1 MSCQEIITSSVT
13 SHGRM
18 WSTSKASYSSS
29 NHTSLPEERRQIAEA
44 AKRRAIEIL
53 RDALKKKD
61 RVLMEKPQELFLD
74 DSGDPKSWMKRHVIL
89 TEELVRDL
97 ISELE
102 AVKFKEDLTR
112 ENNDAYI
119 YSESGD
125 KTVYLCPLFWKA
137 STHLGEGSQSGTLIH
152 EVSHFLGIRD
162 INHPKESIDV
172 AFAWRGK
179 LAKLKVG
186 SEPSVPDLNSLAK
199 ALLNANNIECEFE
212 ITLNHKGKYENGKYT
227 CCGEEA
233 VNSVCERAVPD
244 EFLTCNFQGSL
255 SIMKDIDEIL
265 TESLLPARDRV
276 KRHIDELR
284 EIADAID
291 KIHKGA
297 RIANVTGGAVGIAG
311 GITTIV
317 GLCLIPVTFG
327 ASLIVSLTGLA
338 ISTAGGLTSAAATTT
353 DKVASKVKRET
364 VEKLLQECQADMDHI
379 KDYAERIAEKIQNL
393 KDNEK
398 KGFVFAIP
406 QIGSGAGRAVL
417 NTMKMVKAGQVLA
430 NVGRIANFAGA
441 ATHVLTGVTPGL
453 DTFFTAK
460 DSMDLH
466 KGAKTE
472 LAAKIREAV
481 NEMEQM
487 IDHFNE
493 MVKALTLRPSLTK
506 PWLG

>member
-1 MSCQEIITSSVT
+1 MSCQEIITSSMT
-13 SHGRM
+13 LHGRM
-18 WSTSKASYSSS
+18 CSTSKASYSSS
-29 NHTSLPEERRQIAEA
+29 NHTSLPKERRQIAEA
-44 AKRRAIEIL
+44 AKQRAIEIL

-125 KTVYLCPLFWKA
+125 KTVYLCPEFWKA
-137 STHLGEGSQSGTLIH
+137 SAYLGEGSQPGTLIH

-162 INHPKESIDV
+162 INHSKESIHV

-212 ITLNHKGKYENGKYT
+212 ITLNHKGKYKNGKYT
-227 CCGEEA
+227 CCGEKA
-233 VNSVCERAVPD
+233 MNSVCERAVPD

-255 SIMKDIDEIL
+255 SIMKDIDELL
-265 TESLLPARDRV
+265 TLLPARDRV

-284 EIADAID
+284 EIADDID

-297 RIANVTGGAVGIAG
+297 TIANIAGGTVGIAG

-338 ISTAGGLTSAAATTT
+338 VSTAGGLTSAAATTT
-353 DKVASKVKRET
+353 DIVASKVKRET
-364 VEKLLQECQADMDHI
+364 VEKLLQECQADVEHI
-379 KDYAERIAEKIQNL
+379 KDYAERIAEKIENL

-398 KGFVFAIP
+398 KGFVLAIP

-417 NTMKMVKAGQVLA
+417 NTMKMVKAGQLLA
-430 NVGRIANFAGA
+430 NVGRIARFAGA
-441 ATHVLTGVTPGL
+441 ATHVLTALTLGL
-453 DTFFTAK
+453 DIFFVAK

-493 MVKALTLRPSLTK
+493 MYTALTSLRPSLTK

>member
-29 NHTSLPEERRQIAEA
+29 NHTSLPEERRQTAEA

-212 ITLNHKGKYENGKYT
+212 ITLNHKGRYEKGRYS
-227 CCGEEA
+227 CCGEKA
-233 VNSVCERAVPD
+233 KHSVCERAVPD

-255 SIMKDIDEIL
+255 SIMKDIDELL
-265 TESLLPARDRV
+265 TLLPARDRV

-284 EIADAID
+284 EIADALD

-297 RIANVTGGAVGIAG
+297 TIANIAGGTVGIAG

-338 ISTAGGLTSAAATTT
+338 VSTAGGLTSAAATTT
-353 DKVASKVKRET
+353 DIVTSTVKRET
-364 VEKLLQECQADMDHI
+364 VEKVLQECQTDVEHI

-398 KGFVFAIP
+398 KGFVLAIP

-417 NTMKMVKAGQVLA
+417 NTMKMVKAGQLLA
-430 NVGRIANFAGA
+430 NVGRIARFAGA
-441 ATHVLTGVTPGL
+441 ATHVLTALTLGL
-453 DTFFTAK
+453 DIFFVAK

-472 LAAKIREAV
+472 LAAKVREAV

-487 IDHFNE
+487 IDDFNK
-493 MVKALTLRPSLTK
+493 MVKALTFLWPSLTK

>member
-1 MSCQEIITSSVT
+1 
-13 SHGRM
+13 
-18 WSTSKASYSSS
+18 
-29 NHTSLPEERRQIAEA
+29 
-44 AKRRAIEIL
+44 
-53 RDALKKKD
+53 
-61 RVLMEKPQELFLD
+61 MEKPQELFLD

-212 ITLNHKGKYENGKYT
+212 ITLNHKGRYEKGRYS
-227 CCGEEA
+227 CCGEKA
-233 VNSVCERAVPD
+233 KHSVCERAVPD

-255 SIMKDIDEIL
+255 SIMKDIDELL
-265 TESLLPARDRV
+265 TLLPARDRV

-297 RIANVTGGAVGIAG
+297 TIANIAGGTVGIAG

-338 ISTAGGLTSAAATTT
+338 VSTAGGLTSAAATTT
-353 DKVASKVKRET
+353 DIVTSTVKRET
-364 VEKLLQECQADMDHI
+364 VEKVLQECQTDVEHI

-398 KGFVFAIP
+398 KGFVLAIP

-417 NTMKMVKAGQVLA
+417 NTMKMVKAGQLLA
-430 NVGRIANFAGA
+430 NVGRIARFAGA
-441 ATHVLTGVTPGL
+441 ATHVLTALTLGL
-453 DTFFTAK
+453 DIFFVAK

-472 LAAKIREAV
+472 LAAKVREAV

-487 IDHFNE
+487 IDDFNK
-493 MVKALTLRPSLTK
+493 MVKALTFL
-506 PWLG
+506 